1 MDIKHF
7 IICGLVVLIGLQS
20 ALFALAFD
28 KEKLM
33 ALDPLCSQ
41 RIAHQSAAFQNNRLW
56 ADAGLGAALLGVV
69 WNNSGGMSDDA
80 KLGNLTQ
87 GFTLLTTGAILYY
100 TAGDPVIQKDI
111 LQNLDLTGIEKEEVA
126 YSILKYNAAR
136 SEVTRINSS
145 LILMATGLGYTALT
159 ALATNASQSY
169 KDTMYLS
176 AAVFLVQGLWTYL
189 KPGQNEKDMKKMDE
203 LLHSLGRAPTDLGV

>member
-1 MDIKHF
+1 MKKKV
-7 IICGLVVLIGLQS
+7 ICHLLAWFLVILTGTHS

-41 RIAHQSAAFQNNRLW
+41 RILHKSNDFQNKRLW
-56 ADAGLGAALLGVV
+56 GDLGLGVALLGLI
-69 WNNSGGMSDDA
+69 WANSGGINEDA

-100 TAGDPVIQKDI
+100 ASGDPVVQKDTF
-111 LQNLDLTGIEKEEVA
+111 QKLDLSGTEKEEVA

-136 SEVTRINSS
+136 SKEGRINSG
-145 LILMATGLGYTALT
+145 LILMATGLGFALITAF
-159 ALATNASQSY
+159 AANSSQAY
-169 KDTMYLS
+169 RNGIYLS
-176 AAVFLVQGLWTYL
+176 AAGFFLQGFQAYQY
-189 KPGQNEKDMKKMDE
+189 PGQLEKDMDKIDSQVGA
-203 LLHSLGRAPTDLGV
+203 SL